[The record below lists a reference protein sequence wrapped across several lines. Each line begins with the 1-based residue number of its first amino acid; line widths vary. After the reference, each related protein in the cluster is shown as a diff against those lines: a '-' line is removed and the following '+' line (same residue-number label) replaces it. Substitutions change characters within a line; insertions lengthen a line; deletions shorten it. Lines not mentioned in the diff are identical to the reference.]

1 MLSLG
6 RFTYKF
12 IVRQDRAEEME
23 STQTQTL
30 TQRDSLA
37 IAKKNFDQMDPK
49 LQEKKV
55 GWRCPF
61 LFTVLLNKALLFNNF
76 RD

>member
-1 MLSLG
+1 
-6 RFTYKF
+6 
-12 IVRQDRAEEME
+12 ME
-23 STQTQTL
+23 STQTQ

-55 GWRCPF
+55 GWAGDAHFDYR
-61 LFTVLLNKALLFNNF
+61 TSK
-76 RD
+76 